1 MTPPRARVSSCLSI
15 LALARTSWPPGA
27 LRANFAWHPR
37 RPSWSLIALRSNV
50 CAWYPDRSLRAR
62 RPNRPFFAL
71 GAQLDV
77 DDGALANLLFESAN
91 LLFKARYH
99 VVDLLLQICDLF
111 RRFARAQRQR
121 LALAQVVGQVSLG
134 WRTIPPPSAPAGG
147 TDTSMGA
154 ASCGRSTTHSSIV
167 NAIACR
173 ATRQVSESVGAS
185 LSSAAPGQAAH
196 DAPKKRRARARG
208 VGTGMGAITHRG
220 CRGADRGARRPQ
232 APGCGLAAEQRWH
245 PLGDQRKATG
255 RVGTRNNK
263 TSSNAS
269 APEPPEPGR
278 RTRVPGG
285 QGRRA

>member
-134 WRTIPPPSAPAGG
+134 WRTIPPPQRAGRRHRHQHG
-147 TDTSMGA
+147 RCVMRTQHNAQQHRQRNCLPRHTPGQRKR
-154 ASCGRSTTHSSIV
+154 GRS
-167 NAIACR
+167 
-173 ATRQVSESVGAS
+173 Q
-185 LSSAAPGQAAH
+185 P
-196 DAPKKRRARARG
+196 
-208 VGTGMGAITHRG
+208 
-220 CRGADRGARRPQ
+220 
-232 APGCGLAAEQRWH
+232 
-245 PLGDQRKATG
+245 
-255 RVGTRNNK
+255 RV
-263 TSSNAS
+263 
-269 APEPPEPGR
+269 
-278 RTRVPGG
+278 V
-285 QGRRA
+285 